1 MSVFAW
7 EGIIREE
14 IAAQKR
20 RDLYLDM
27 RNASRIAAKK
37 SNNNKEYQ
45 GFYREAFEQLVGD
58 FEERLCGD
66 LRKRSENV
74 WKSKRAV

>member
-7 EGIIREE
+7 EGIIAEE

-27 RNASRIAAKK
+27 RNASKIARIK
-37 SNNNKEYQ
+37 SDNINEYQ
-45 GFYREAFEQLVGD
+45 GYYREAFEQLVSGLED
-58 FEERLCGD
+58 RLCGD
-66 LRKRSENV
+66 LRKRSNNV
-74 WKSKRAV
+74 WKS